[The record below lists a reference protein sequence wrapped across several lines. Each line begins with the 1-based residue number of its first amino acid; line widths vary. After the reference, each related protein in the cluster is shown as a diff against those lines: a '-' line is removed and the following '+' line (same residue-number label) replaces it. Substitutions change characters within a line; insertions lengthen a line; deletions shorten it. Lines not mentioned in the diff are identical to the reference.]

1 METKNVCVYFL
12 RDPRDMKP
20 RYVGIS
26 EKPSVRMRQHIA
38 WACKRY
44 TGFQYSKPGTEER
57 YVWFNDLFKDES
69 APLMDVV
76 FTGLTTRQARS
87 VEAYLLEKHIDT
99 FYQANS
105 GRIDNV
111 GAFNRLWQKCG
122 DRERKIIQRI
132 IERSMVAS

>member
-1 METKNVCVYFL
+1 
-12 RDPRDMKP
+12 
-20 RYVGIS
+20 
-26 EKPSVRMRQHIA
+26 MRQHIA